1 MEGHIS
7 TQELAQ
13 AVRALQEQIQQL
25 QEQLQGQV
33 NENMRLREQMGY
45 LGHQT
50 HPDGSNTRQ
59 TIEASPNQDPTQ
71 RTKVA
76 KPDLFYGERK
86 KLQMF
91 ISQLELY
98 FFFNA
103 PDFPDEDRKV
113 MFAATYLQGMA
124 AQWFEPYLQTECK
137 GRQRNVDR
145 KPMRC
150 SIDSLL
156 LWLR

>member
-13 AVRALQEQIQQL
+13 AVRALQKQIQQL

-33 NENMRLREQMGY
+33 NENMRLQEQMGY

-50 HPDGSNTRQ
+50 HLNEGNTRQ
-59 TIEASPNQDPTQ
+59 MIEASPNQDLTQ
-71 RTKVA
+71 QTKVA
-76 KPDLFYGERK
+76 KPDLFYRERK

-103 PDFPDEDRKV
+103 PDFLDKDRKI

-124 AQWFEPYLQTECK
+124 AQWFEPYL
-137 GRQRNVDR
+137 
-145 KPMRC
+145 
-150 SIDSLL
+150 
-156 LWLR
+156 

>member
-13 AVRALQEQIQQL
+13 VVRALQEQIQQL

-33 NENMRLREQMGY
+33 NENMQLQEQMGY
-45 LGHQT
+45 LRHQSNE
-50 HPDGSNTRQ
+50 GNTRQ
-59 TIEASPNQDPTQ
+59 TIKASSNQDSTQ
-71 RTKVA
+71 QTKVA

-98 FFFNA
+98 FFFNT

-113 MFAATYLQGMA
+113 MFAATYL
-124 AQWFEPYLQTECK
+124 
-137 GRQRNVDR
+137 
-145 KPMRC
+145 
-150 SIDSLL
+150 
-156 LWLR
+156 

>member
-33 NENMRLREQMGY
+33 NENMQLQEQIRY
-45 LGHQT
+45 LEHQT
-50 HPDGSNTRQ
+50 HLNEGNIRQ
-59 TIEASPNQDPTQ
+59 TIEASPNQDPAQ
-71 RTKVA
+71 QTKVA
-76 KPDLFYGERK
+76 KPDLFYRERK

-98 FFFNA
+98 FFFNT

-113 MFAATYLQGMA
+113 MFAATYLQGTA
-124 AQWFEPYLQTECK
+124 AQWFEPYL
-137 GRQRNVDR
+137 
-145 KPMRC
+145 
-150 SIDSLL
+150 
-156 LWLR
+156 